1 MNNALSR
8 ATSELDAL
16 REQYEKLRT
25 LVAERLPPSKN
36 LPSRIPSSGNG
47 NHVIA
52 SSQAQASVT
61 EHGLCSHSNDISC
74 LSEFEAKKLLTVS
87 H

>member
-1 MNNALSR
+1 MDNALSR

-25 LVAERLPPSKN
+25 LIAERLPPSKN
-36 LPSRIPSSGNG
+36 LPSRIPSSGN
-47 NHVIA
+47 HVIA
-52 SSQAQASVT
+52 ASQAQASVT
-61 EHGLCSHSNDISC
+61 EQGLCFHSNDISC